1 MSAQNIAKQLI
12 SRGATIEEAA
22 RRSGIKVS
30 DLLGTPRPIPIK
42 PVMAEAAKL
51 PTPTVVYKMHPG
63 QELIYK
69 LLPMRGFEIAKA
81 LNVSPANVSQQ
92 LSVMKKRG
100 FVRAEQ
106 VRGKSGVLWHAISA

>member
-51 PTPTVVYKMHPG
+51 PAPTVVYKMNPG

-100 FVRAEQ
+100 FVRSEQ